1 MFLKILQNSQEIT
14 HAEVCF
20 LIQLQTWVISREYV
34 THDFNLGHLAINE
47 DLASKNSKKSKK

>member
-14 HAEVCF
+14 HAVVCF

-34 THDFNLGHLAINE
+34 THEFNLGHLAINE
-47 DLASKNSKKSKK
+47 DLASKNSKKS